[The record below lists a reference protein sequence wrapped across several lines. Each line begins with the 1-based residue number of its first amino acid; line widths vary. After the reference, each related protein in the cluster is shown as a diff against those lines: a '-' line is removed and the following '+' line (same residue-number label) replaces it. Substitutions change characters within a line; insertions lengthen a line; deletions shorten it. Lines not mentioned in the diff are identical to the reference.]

1 MRRFPTPH
9 PSPAL
14 IVAMTALV
22 LALAGTAL
30 AGGTATNITKR
41 KVRAIAAEEIAKAA
55 SGLNVNS
62 AKTATTA
69 TTADSAKT
77 ATSATTADSAKIAS
91 NVLSANVLASG
102 ATSRSIPGGVTS
114 SRATANSGT
123 YEVVFPRSIAGC
135 TLSAS
140 AGSAT
145 SPIPVLVGVSPKAGA
160 PTTVDVFTRSSANVA
175 SDQDFYVQAICPG

>member
-1 MRRFPTPH
+1 MRRFPTTR

-14 IVAMTALV
+14 IVAMIALV

-30 AGGTATNITKR
+30 AGGTAAKITKS
-41 KVRAIAAEEIAKAA
+41 KVKTIAAKQINKLAP
-55 SGLNVNS
+55 GLEVNS
-62 AKTATTA
+62 AKTA

-77 ATSATTADSAKIAS
+77 ATTAGIAS
-91 NVLSANVLASG
+91 NILSANVLASG
-102 ATSRSIPGGVTS
+102 ATLGSIPAGVTS
-114 SRATANSGT
+114 SKVTGNPGT

-135 TLSAS
+135 NLSAS

-145 SPIPVLVGVSPKAGA
+145 SQLPVLVGVAPKVNV
-160 PTTVDVFTRSSANVA
+160 PNTVGVFTRSSANVA

>member
-1 MRRFPTPH
+1 MRRFTTTR

-30 AGGTATNITKR
+30 AGGTTAKLTKS
-41 KVRAIAAEEIAKAA
+41 KVKAIAAKEIGKAA
-55 SGLNVNS
+55 PGLNVNS
-62 AKTATTA
+62 AK
-69 TTADSAKT
+69 
-77 ATSATTADSAKIAS
+77 TADSAKIAS
-91 NVLSANVLASG
+91 NVLSANVLANG
-102 ATSRSIPGGVTS
+102 TTTRSIPAGVTS
-114 SRATANSGT
+114 SRETANNGT

-140 AGSAT
+140 AGSAA
-145 SPIPVLVGVSPKAGA
+145 SPTPVLVGVAPKTGA
-160 PTTVDVFTRSSANVA
+160 PNTVTVFTRSAANVV